1 MARLM
6 APTRL
11 FMLAAIAVLAVSLL
25 SAFVQAQK
33 VGGIQSTYIQ
43 SPSSPPPP
51 SPSSSSSGDEGGVFW
66 FGTAGIEQAIF
77 GAIAAP
83 LFVILALI
91 FIVALIACLVINV
104 ADAAGSTRSA
114 AANRRRP
121 NRRHASS
128 QRPWPQ
134 SWPAS
139 CACCQWRRRSS
150 AYPTALR

>member
-104 ADAAGSTRSA
+104 ADAAGST
-114 AANRRRP
+114 
-121 NRRHASS
+121 
-128 QRPWPQ
+128 
-134 SWPAS
+134 
-139 CACCQWRRRSS
+139 
-150 AYPTALR
+150 LIK